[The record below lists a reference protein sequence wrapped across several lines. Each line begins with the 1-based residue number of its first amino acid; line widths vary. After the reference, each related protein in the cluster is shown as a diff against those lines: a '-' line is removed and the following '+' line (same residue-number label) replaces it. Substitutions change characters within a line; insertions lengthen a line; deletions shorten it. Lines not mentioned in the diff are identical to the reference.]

1 MTLMKIRHSRVSR
14 LFVACVGVAMLS
26 ACSLWSSRA
35 ERPRPAELGANV
47 PVLGVRQA
55 WVARIGSTAG
65 LPLQAHVGGGA
76 VTLASSDG
84 TVASIDAR
92 TGADVWR
99 IKLTDG
105 IAAGVGSDG
114 RWSAV
119 VSRENDLVV
128 LSAGKEVWRHRLGAQ
143 VFTAPLVAGERV
155 FVMAADRSIVAFDA
169 ANGGSLWTL
178 PGTGAP
184 LVLRQA
190 GVLLGVGDTL
200 VAGISGR
207 LVGINPDTGS
217 VRWDAPLANARGTND
232 VERLVE
238 LVAPVSR
245 AQASLC
251 ARAFQASVSCVDIAR
266 GRVEWVQKS
275 NGGSGVSGD
284 ASVVIGSESNGN
296 LVAWDRE
303 GGKQLWA
310 SERLR
315 YRQLSA
321 PLLLGRSVVVGDG
334 SGTVHFLSREDASPL
349 NRVTTDGSAIDVGP
363 VVADD
368 TLVVITRAGGV
379 FGFRAD

>member
-1 MTLMKIRHSRVSR
+1 MTLVMTRFTR
-14 LFVACVGVAMLS
+14 LARPLVVGLGVALLS
-26 ACSLWSSRA
+26 ACSLWSAST
-35 ERPRPAELGANV
+35 ERPKPAELGANV

-65 LPLQAHVGGGA
+65 LPLQVHVTGGA
-76 VTLASSDG
+76 IMLASSDG
-84 TVASIDAR
+84 TVASLDAR

-99 IKLTDG
+99 TKISDG
-105 IAAGVGSDG
+105 VAAGVGSDG
-114 RWSAV
+114 RWTAV
-119 VSRENDLVV
+119 VSRENDLIV
-128 LSAGKEVWRHRLGAQ
+128 LEAGKEAWRHRLAAQ

-155 FVMAADRSIVAFDA
+155 FVMAADRSITAFDA
-169 ANGGSLWTL
+169 ANGASLWTL
-178 PGTGAP
+178 PNTGAP

-190 GVLLGVGDTL
+190 GVLLAVGDTL

-245 AQASLC
+245 VQASLC
-251 ARAFQASVSCVDIAR
+251 ARAFQASVACVELAR

-275 NGGSGVSGD
+275 NGGSGISGD
-284 ASVVIGSESNGN
+284 ASAVIGAESNGT
-296 LVAWDRE
+296 LVAWARE
-303 GGKQLWA
+303 DGKQLWV

-315 YRQLSA
+315 YRQLSS
-321 PLLLGRSVVVGDG
+321 PLLLGRSVVVGDA

-349 NRVTTDGSAIDVGP
+349 NRLATDGSAIDVAP
-363 VVADD
+363 TVADD
-368 TLVVITRAGGV
+368 TLVVVTRAGGV